1 MKKTMMI
8 AMSVIAAAASALPVI
23 KNDSVSIVQDAATGR
38 VAIGYTL
45 TGDPGVVTLDVLT
58 NGVSIG
64 GENLRRLGGDVN
76 RKIETTGAK
85 TISWI
90 PDMGLNGF
98 KLTDAD
104 VKAVVTAWPTNN
116 LPDYL
121 VVDLSMTGKYYF
133 YPNEG
138 QLPHGV
144 TSHVYKTSQLV
155 MRKIHATGKTFRMGS
170 HEGEAGRVDV
180 DERAHFVSF
189 TNDFY
194 LGIYEFTKGQVKAL
208 LYQHFDGYADYA
220 NEFGYAP
227 ERDEWPVEGLR
238 YSHLRGSSSGFPKV
252 PRGEGSEAFALP
264 NARSRSGLCIDL
276 PTEAEW
282 EFACRAGVSAAR
294 YDGTDDD
301 STLDDLAWY
310 SANASGTVHP
320 VGLKKP
326 NAWGL
331 YDMYGNV
338 KEWTHSW
345 YERYDEWTYQVEPI
359 GWNGVNKDNYASDQD
374 GSYSRMAR
382 GGSYKSAATEC
393 RSAARGKTGINST
406 SGIGYRAWCRAVI
419 P

>member
-38 VAIGYTL
+38 VTIGYTL

-90 PDMGLNGF
+90 PEMGMNGF

-155 MRKIHATGKTFRMGS
+155 MRKIHAAGKTFRQI
-170 HEGEAGRVDV
+170 DC
-180 DERAHFVSF
+180 
-189 TNDFY
+189 
-194 LGIYEFTKGQVKAL
+194 
-208 LYQHFDGYADYA
+208 
-220 NEFGYAP
+220 
-227 ERDEWPVEGLR
+227 VE
-238 YSHLRGSSSGFPKV
+238 
-252 PRGEGSEAFALP
+252 
-264 NARSRSGLCIDL
+264 I
-276 PTEAEW
+276 
-282 EFACRAGVSAAR
+282 
-294 YDGTDDD
+294 
-301 STLDDLAWY
+301 
-310 SANASGTVHP
+310 
-320 VGLKKP
+320 
-326 NAWGL
+326 
-331 YDMYGNV
+331 
-338 KEWTHSW
+338 
-345 YERYDEWTYQVEPI
+345 
-359 GWNGVNKDNYASDQD
+359 
-374 GSYSRMAR
+374 
-382 GGSYKSAATEC
+382 
-393 RSAARGKTGINST
+393 
-406 SGIGYRAWCRAVI
+406 
-419 P
+419 